1 MTHNISRFFIITAL
15 MALMSACS
23 VAPKYEPSQPP
34 VDDRTTDAEPIPAEP
49 SQDNSYETYDEPA
62 QTSPMPSPETQA
74 MPTPEPQPQVQ
85 QNSAV
90 IALLDN
96 ADQSRAAGDF
106 RSAQNSLQR
115 AQRIAPRDPE
125 VYFSLSQTH
134 LELEDYDLAEQVALK
149 GVSLVQGNNNQRKK
163 FWNLIAKIRLR
174 AGDANGARQ
183 AEAKASSY

>member
-1 MTHNISRFFIITAL
+1 MTHSVSRFFLVTTLITLA
-15 MALMSACS
+15 SACS

-34 VDDRTTDAEPIPAEP
+34 VDDRTSQSEP
-49 SQDNSYETYDEPA
+49 STRSDDSYDPYNEPA
-62 QTSPMPSPETQA
+62 QTSPIPSTETQA
-74 MPTPEPQPQVQ
+74 QSQAPAQPKIQ

-90 IALLDN
+90 IALLGN
-96 ADQSRAAGDF
+96 AAQSRASGDY
-106 RSAQNSLQR
+106 RSAQGSLQR

-149 GVSLVQGNNNQRKK
+149 GVSLVQGNNDQRRK

-183 AEAKASSY
+183 AEAKANSY

>member
-1 MTHNISRFFIITAL
+1 MTHSVSRFFLITTL
-15 MALMSACS
+15 MTLVSACS

-34 VDDRTTDAEPIPAEP
+34 VDDRTSQSESSTP
-49 SQDNSYETYDEPA
+49 SDDRYDPYNEPA
-62 QTSPMPSPETQA
+62 QTSPMPSTGSQ
-74 MPTPEPQPQVQ
+74 TQPQQAPAQPQIQ

-96 ADQSRAAGDF
+96 AAQSRATGDY
-106 RSAQNSLQR
+106 RSAQGSLQR

-149 GVSLVQGNNNQRKK
+149 GVSLVQGNNNQRRK

-183 AEAKASSY
+183 AEAKANSY